1 MRTVMSRQR
10 IPNGDKDRL
19 IAAHERGEDYVELA
33 RQLGIKR
40 STAYSIM
47 RRSTEPP
54 RQNTWGGRRRKKI
67 DDEMTAT
74 LLEIVEEHPAY
85 TVDQINHELRLR
97 LPDKPHIQRTTL
109 NTALIGQ
116 LLVLKKLEDCP
127 AERNTN
133 DTKTQRRDFANWLL
147 NDGIQRRELVYIDEA
162 GINLFCARTR
172 GRALVGQRAVRVV
185 NGRRGRNLTICFAV
199 SNTRG
204 LVHHQLIEGGMTGEV
219 FLQFLQTVS
228 AVGYEDAAFIFDNA
242 SAHRRASTEVLRD
255 AQIVR
260 MLPPYSPMMNIVE
273 NAISTFKAALKRSL
287 EEARPHLLTMQHDE
301 RIAHLSALAEIH
313 VDAIEPPMAEA
324 WFRKMQSY
332 IPQCIQMHDIVM

>member
-1 MRTVMSRQR
+1 MSRQR

-127 AERNTN
+127 AKRNTN
-133 DTKTQRRDFANWLL
+133 DTKTQRRD
-147 NDGIQRRELVYIDEA
+147 
-162 GINLFCARTR
+162 
-172 GRALVGQRAVRVV
+172 
-185 NGRRGRNLTICFAV
+185 
-199 SNTRG
+199 
-204 LVHHQLIEGGMTGEV
+204 
-219 FLQFLQTVS
+219 
-228 AVGYEDAAFIFDNA
+228 
-242 SAHRRASTEVLRD
+242 
-255 AQIVR
+255 
-260 MLPPYSPMMNIVE
+260 
-273 NAISTFKAALKRSL
+273 
-287 EEARPHLLTMQHDE
+287 
-301 RIAHLSALAEIH
+301 
-313 VDAIEPPMAEA
+313 
-324 WFRKMQSY
+324 
-332 IPQCIQMHDIVM
+332 